1 MYLLIDSFTG
11 AKNALLMPPCLP
23 LINPYDILQKCTSE
37 RIGHENEKVFKR
49 TVSLE
54 VKFESNINEI
64 IEEISVCG
72 NADSATIRET
82 LGRQLLLL
90 QLSHFSRVRLCVTP

>member
-1 MYLLIDSFTG
+1 M
-11 AKNALLMPPCLP
+11 
-23 LINPYDILQKCTSE
+23 TSYRNVQVRE
-37 RIGHENEKVFKR
+37 LADENENVFKK

-64 IEEISVCG
+64 IEEISDCG
-72 NADSATIRET
+72 NAVSATIRET

-90 QLSHFSRVRLCVTP
+90 LLSHFSRVPLCATP

>member
-1 MYLLIDSFTG
+1 M
-11 AKNALLMPPCLP
+11 
-23 LINPYDILQKCTSE
+23 TSYRNVQVRE
-37 RIGHENEKVFKR
+37 LADENENVFKK

-64 IEEISVCG
+64 IEEISDCG

-90 QLSHFSRVRLCVTP
+90 LLLSHFSRMQMTPPLWQKVKRN